1 MMFLNCQKPG
11 LIKDPYIYKPDS
23 IMLDLED
30 AVAENQKDAA
40 RYSLFHALQEIDYH
54 GVERVVR
61 INGLDTPHWKEDI
74 RVCVAGGADTIRIAK
89 TETAQDVRTVEEHV
103 LAAEREF
110 GRPEGS
116 TLLMAALESC
126 KGVLNALEVCQSS
139 DRLIGIAL
147 SGLCY
152 WINIDIAPRAKQ
164 SISELLIKAA
174 SINPKGL
181 LNEGQAITKFDN
193 LEIYIDKRVDDVI
206 HGMHIYQKADEK
218 SPSVAMHS
226 ERVTMDF
233 SPEKKILTLNLINPL
248 ITTQEEGS
256 ISQSVTMDEMPL
268 SINLDKSRSR
278 RIKANRFTNREIR
291 EALDTPGYLDKK
303 QTTEFATELPRRAS
317 FSLACIVFALI
328 GVPLAINTRRKD
340 TSTGFALGILIASL
354 YFLAL
359 IFADLSRKND
369 TMLPYILL
377 WLPNIIT
384 VAVALHLHKRARH
397 KG

>member
-1 MMFLNCQKPG
+1 MKIL
-11 LIKDPYIYKPDS
+11 DRYI
-23 IMLDLED
+23 
-30 AVAENQKDAA
+30 A
-40 RYSLFHALQEIDYH
+40 RQLLGVTAL
-54 GVERVVR
+54 GV
-61 INGLDTPHWKEDI
+61 
-74 RVCVAGGADTIRIAK
+74 
-89 TETAQDVRTVEEHV
+89 
-103 LAAEREF
+103 
-110 GRPEGS
+110 
-116 TLLMAALESC
+116 M
-126 KGVLNALEVCQSS
+126 
-139 DRLIGIAL
+139 AL
-147 SGLCY
+147 SALLLLGNLFKELRPLLVENKAPISIVLEFIFQVIPFSLMFSIPWGFLTAVLLVY
-152 WINIDIAPRAKQ
+152 GRLASDNELTSMRMSGMSLWRLSAPAIA
-164 SISELLIKAA
+164 I
-174 SINPKGL
+174 G
-181 LNEGQAITKFDN
+181 
-193 LEIYIDKRVDDVI
+193 IDKRVDDVI

>member
-1 MMFLNCQKPG
+1 MENKAPISIVLEFIFQVIPFSLMF
-11 LIKDPYIYKPDS
+11 S
-23 IMLDLED
+23 IPWGFLT
-30 AVAENQKDAA
+30 AVLLVYGRLASDNELTSM
-40 RYSLFHALQEIDYH
+40 RMSGMSLWRLS
-54 GVERVVR
+54 
-61 INGLDTPHWKEDI
+61 TP
-74 RVCVAGGADTIRIAK
+74 AIA
-89 TETAQDVRTVEEHV
+89 
-103 LAAEREF
+103 
-110 GRPEGS
+110 
-116 TLLMAALESC
+116 
-126 KGVLNALEVCQSS
+126 
-139 DRLIGIAL
+139 IGIAL

-181 LNEGQAITKFDN
+181 LNEGQAITKSDN

-268 SINLDKSRSR
+268 SINLTNPAPGASRPTASPTGKSGKLWTRPA
-278 RIKANRFTNREIR
+278 IWI
-291 EALDTPGYLDKK
+291 KK

-359 IFADLSRKND
+359 IFADLSRK
-369 TMLPYILL
+369 TTRCSPYILL

>member
-1 MMFLNCQKPG
+1 MKILDRYIARQLLGVTALGVMALSALLLLGNLFKELRPLLVENKAPISIVLEFILQVIPFSLMF
-11 LIKDPYIYKPDS
+11 S
-23 IMLDLED
+23 IPWGFLT
-30 AVAENQKDAA
+30 AVLLVYGRLASDNELTSM
-40 RYSLFHALQEIDYH
+40 RMSGMSLWRLSA
-54 GVERVVR
+54 
-61 INGLDTPHWKEDI
+61 P
-74 RVCVAGGADTIRIAK
+74 AIA
-89 TETAQDVRTVEEHV
+89 
-103 LAAEREF
+103 
-110 GRPEGS
+110 
-116 TLLMAALESC
+116 
-126 KGVLNALEVCQSS
+126 
-139 DRLIGIAL
+139 IGIAL

-193 LEIYIDKRVDDVI
+193 LEIYIDKRADDVI

-278 RIKANRFTNREIR
+278 RDTSVEVFSAMRSEKAI
-291 EALDTPGYLDKK
+291 
-303 QTTEFATELPRRAS
+303 RRADIC
-317 FSLACIVFALI
+317 LLVIDIAAGITQQDRRIAGIIAEEGKPCIIIVNKFDLFHPNAS
-328 GVPLAINTRRKD
+328 RKD
-340 TSTGFALGILIASL
+340 RMAE
-354 YFLAL
+354 
-359 IFADLSRKND
+359 
-369 TMLPYILL
+369 
-377 WLPNIIT
+377 
-384 VAVALHLHKRARH
+384 V
-397 KG
+397 

>member
-1 MMFLNCQKPG
+1 MKIFDRYIARQLLGVTALGVMALSALLLLGNLFKELRPLLVENKAPISIVLEFIFQVIPFSLMF
-11 LIKDPYIYKPDS
+11 S
-23 IMLDLED
+23 IPWGFLT
-30 AVAENQKDAA
+30 AVLLVYGRLASDNELTSM
-40 RYSLFHALQEIDYH
+40 RMSGMSLWRLSA
-54 GVERVVR
+54 
-61 INGLDTPHWKEDI
+61 P
-74 RVCVAGGADTIRIAK
+74 AIA
-89 TETAQDVRTVEEHV
+89 
-103 LAAEREF
+103 
-110 GRPEGS
+110 
-116 TLLMAALESC
+116 
-126 KGVLNALEVCQSS
+126 
-139 DRLIGIAL
+139 IGIAL

-206 HGMHIYQKADEK
+206 HGMHIYQKADDK
-218 SPSVAMHS
+218 SPAVAMHS

-233 SPEKKILTLNLINPL
+233 SPEKKTLYLHLINPL
-248 ITTQEEGS
+248 ITTQEKDS

-291 EALDTPGYLDKK
+291 EALNTPGYLDKK

-317 FSLACIVFALI
+317 FFALI

-354 YFLAL
+354 YFVAL
-359 IFADLSRKND
+359 IFADLSRKSD

-377 WLPNIIT
+377 WLPNVIT
-384 VAVALHLHKRARH
+384 IAVALYLHNQARH

>member
-1 MMFLNCQKPG
+1 MKILDRYIARQLLGVTALGVMALSALLLLGNLFKELRPLLVENKAPISIVLEFIFQVIPFSLMF
-11 LIKDPYIYKPDS
+11 S
-23 IMLDLED
+23 IPWGFLT
-30 AVAENQKDAA
+30 AVLLVYGRLASDNELTSM
-40 RYSLFHALQEIDYH
+40 RMSGMSLWRLSA
-54 GVERVVR
+54 
-61 INGLDTPHWKEDI
+61 P
-74 RVCVAGGADTIRIAK
+74 AIA
-89 TETAQDVRTVEEHV
+89 
-103 LAAEREF
+103 
-110 GRPEGS
+110 
-116 TLLMAALESC
+116 
-126 KGVLNALEVCQSS
+126 
-139 DRLIGIAL
+139 IGIAL

-226 ERVTMDF
+226 ER
-233 SPEKKILTLNLINPL
+233 
-248 ITTQEEGS
+248 
-256 ISQSVTMDEMPL
+256 VTMDEMPL

>member
-1 MMFLNCQKPG
+1 MKILDRYIARQLLGVTALGVMALSALLLLGNLFKELRPLLVENKAPISIVLEFIFQVIPFSLMFSIPWGFLTAVLLVYGRLASEMC
-11 LIKDPYIYKPDS
+11 IRDS
-23 IMLDLED
+23 
-30 AVAENQKDAA
+30 A
-40 RYSLFHALQEIDYH
+40 
-54 GVERVVR
+54 
-61 INGLDTPHWKEDI
+61 
-74 RVCVAGGADTIRIAK
+74 IA
-89 TETAQDVRTVEEHV
+89 
-103 LAAEREF
+103 
-110 GRPEGS
+110 
-116 TLLMAALESC
+116 
-126 KGVLNALEVCQSS
+126 
-139 DRLIGIAL
+139 IGIAL

>member
-1 MMFLNCQKPG
+1 MKILDRYIARQLLGVTALGVMALSALLLLGNLFKELRPLLVENKAPISIVLEFIFQVIPFSLMF
-11 LIKDPYIYKPDS
+11 S
-23 IMLDLED
+23 IPWGFLT
-30 AVAENQKDAA
+30 AVLLVYGRLASDNELTSM
-40 RYSLFHALQEIDYH
+40 RMSGMSLWRLSA
-54 GVERVVR
+54 
-61 INGLDTPHWKEDI
+61 P
-74 RVCVAGGADTIRIAK
+74 AIA
-89 TETAQDVRTVEEHV
+89 
-103 LAAEREF
+103 
-110 GRPEGS
+110 
-116 TLLMAALESC
+116 
-126 KGVLNALEVCQSS
+126 
-139 DRLIGIAL
+139 IGIAL

-193 LEIYIDKRVDDVI
+193 LEIYIDKRVDEVI
-206 HGMHIYQKADEK
+206 HGMHIYQKADDK
-218 SPSVAMHS
+218 SPSVA
-226 ERVTMDF
+226 
-233 SPEKKILTLNLINPL
+233 
-248 ITTQEEGS
+248 
-256 ISQSVTMDEMPL
+256 MDEMPL

-328 GVPLAINTRRKD
+328 GVPLAINTRRRD